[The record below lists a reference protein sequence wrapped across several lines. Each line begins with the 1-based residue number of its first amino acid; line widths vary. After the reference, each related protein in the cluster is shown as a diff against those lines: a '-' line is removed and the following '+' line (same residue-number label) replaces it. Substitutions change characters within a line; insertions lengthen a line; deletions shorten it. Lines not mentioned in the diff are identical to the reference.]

1 MDPSPDEP
9 LPETPVQ
16 RPVQPTDARP
26 TPGPSL
32 VRAGPA
38 QADAVLLGA
47 PYDGTSGRRPLQAH
61 APGVIRSM
69 LGWSSTDA
77 ELAVWD
83 AGDVRSAPVAFEP
96 TDARVRQ
103 AIEHARSL
111 APEALVA
118 LLGGEHTI
126 SLSAVRA
133 LEPASIV
140 SLDAHPDL
148 WDDQQGRSI
157 AHGTW
162 LRRAAEELD
171 PEIVLPMA
179 RAARG
184 GELDAIDELGV
195 RTELPDAL
203 PEPVYLT
210 VDVDVFDPRDAPEV
224 VFPEPGGPTVEAVL
238 ETIEAVASGHE
249 LVGVDVVEVNAN
261 QLGPTARLGA
271 RALATAMGAAR
282 TRPTREP

>member
-1 MDPSPDEP
+1 MDRSPDEP

-16 RPVQPTDARP
+16 RPVQPSVEGSTNGLRLERVGP
-26 TPGPSL
+26 TI
-32 VRAGPA
+32 
-38 QADAVLLGA
+38 ADAVLIGA

-61 APGVIRSM
+61 APGVIRSI
-69 LGWSSTDA
+69 LDWSSTDA
-77 ELAVWD
+77 DLAVWD
-83 AGDVRSAPVAFEP
+83 AGDVRTAPVAFEP
-96 TDARVRQ
+96 TDARLRQ
-103 AIEHARSL
+103 AIGHARSL

-118 LLGGEHTI
+118 VLGGEHTV

-162 LRRAAEELD
+162 LRRAAEELGC
-171 PEIVLPMA
+171 EVVLPMA
-179 RAARG
+179 RGARG
-184 GELDAIDELGV
+184 HELEAIDELGV
-195 RTELPDAL
+195 RTELPDTL

-224 VFPEPGGPTVEAVL
+224 VFPEPGGPAVEAVL
-238 ETIEAVASGHE
+238 EAVEAVASRHD
-249 LVGVDVVEVNAN
+249 LAGVDVVEVNAN
-261 QLGPTARLGA
+261 QPGPTARLA
-271 RALATAMGAAR
+271 ATALTGALKAAR
-282 TRPTREP
+282 HTSPD

>member
-1 MDPSPDEP
+1 MDSSRDEP
-9 LPETPVQ
+9 LPETPIQ
-16 RPVQPTDARP
+16 RPVQPTDASP
-26 TPGPSL
+26 APGPGL
-32 VRAGPA
+32 VHAGPDR
-38 QADAVLLGA
+38 ADAVLLGA

-61 APGVIRSM
+61 APGVVRSI
-69 LGWSSTDA
+69 LDWSSTDA
-77 ELAVWD
+77 DLAVWD
-83 AGDVRSAPVAFEP
+83 AGDVRTAPVAFEP
-96 TDARVRQ
+96 TDARLRQ

-118 LLGGEHTI
+118 VLGGEHTV
-126 SLSAVRA
+126 SLSAARA

-179 RAARG
+179 RGARG
-184 GELDAIDELGV
+184 DELEAIDELGV
-195 RTELPDAL
+195 RTALPDAL

-210 VDVDVFDPRDAPEV
+210 VDVDVFDPQDAPQV
-224 VFPEPGGPTVEAVL
+224 VFPEPGGPTVDAVL
-238 ETIEAVASGHE
+238 ETIETVASRHE
-249 LVGVDVVEVNAN
+249 LAGVDVVEVNAN
-261 QLGPTARLGA
+261 QPGPTARLGA